1 MEKQTIGWMFMLSG
15 KNGIV
20 RVKVNFDDRFKD
32 DKFYCDN
39 EKITIVSDGVILNK
53 SELFA
58 KYKVTTLEDLL
69 FLLLK
74 KDEFT
79 FFKEFIGPFNG
90 FYRNKE
96 TGVLIVWG
104 NQTGDSA
111 PFYYVGVDGN
121 VVVSNKF
128 NLVYEEL
135 KRNGMVYSFS
145 DKAAYQ
151 LLSFGYMV
159 DDSTFLKEV
168 KRVRAGKYLFV
179 SEKGMNIKEWHR
191 FSYKVK
197 IDMGM
202 NEAIEL
208 IDQGFRKAVKRCF
221 DKDTEYGYKYHLVDL
236 SGGLDSRMTTW
247 VAHDMGYRNI
257 VNICYSQ
264 STSLDCQYAKDVAHF
279 LGNQFYVKYLDEA
292 SFVREVEEVTKKNF
306 GMGYYA
312 GITGGNQF
320 LKFLNFR
327 VLGLEHT
334 GQLGDLIV
342 GGGYLKSLREDTIDV
357 NGIKYS
363 NRVSCEDINV
373 SGYEGHELMSLYL
386 RGFQGALST
395 HYIRSNYTYAVSP
408 FIDPEFID
416 ICFSIPKCL
425 RIYNR
430 LYWTWINKKYP
441 MAGKIQSTRKQR
453 TRFFIF
459 QKLMQLVQGGFRR
472 GLHIIGSRHF
482 SHNKRDMNPFEF
494 WYATNPGI
502 RNFVN
507 TYYEEHIHLLD
518 GYKKLQAD
526 SMMLFN
532 QGRVIEKLQVLT
544 ILAARKIY
552 A

>member
-395 HYIRSNYTYAVSP
+395 HYIRSN
-408 FIDPEFID
+408 
-416 ICFSIPKCL
+416 
-425 RIYNR
+425 
-430 LYWTWINKKYP
+430 
-441 MAGKIQSTRKQR
+441 
-453 TRFFIF
+453 
-459 QKLMQLVQGGFRR
+459 
-472 GLHIIGSRHF
+472 
-482 SHNKRDMNPFEF
+482 
-494 WYATNPGI
+494 
-502 RNFVN
+502 
-507 TYYEEHIHLLD
+507 
-518 GYKKLQAD
+518 
-526 SMMLFN
+526 
-532 QGRVIEKLQVLT
+532 
-544 ILAARKIY
+544 
-552 A
+552 

>member
-320 LKFLNFR
+320 LKFLSR
-327 VLGLEHT
+327 RSAAPLAYRLAGV
-334 GQLGDLIV
+334 
-342 GGGYLKSLREDTIDV
+342 
-357 NGIKYS
+357 
-363 NRVSCEDINV
+363 
-373 SGYEGHELMSLYL
+373 GHEF
-386 RGFQGALST
+386 R
-395 HYIRSNYTYAVSP
+395 
-408 FIDPEFID
+408 
-416 ICFSIPKCL
+416 
-425 RIYNR
+425 
-430 LYWTWINKKYP
+430 
-441 MAGKIQSTRKQR
+441 QR
-453 TRFFIF
+453 Y
-459 QKLMQLVQGGFRR
+459 Q
-472 GLHIIGSRHF
+472 RH
-482 SHNKRDMNPFEF
+482 
-494 WYATNPGI
+494 
-502 RNFVN
+502 
-507 TYYEEHIHLLD
+507 
-518 GYKKLQAD
+518 
-526 SMMLFN
+526 
-532 QGRVIEKLQVLT
+532 
-544 ILAARKIY
+544 
-552 A
+552 